1 MQSLEEIYR
10 QHVHRV
16 YNIALNH
23 LRNVEDAEE
32 VVQDVFLAV
41 QEKGMQF
48 EGKSSLG
55 TWIYR
60 IAVNRSLDKL
70 KLRGAQKRG
79 WGVLQYFDVFTQW
92 VPQQDT
98 EFNHPGVALEYK
110 EELKQWF
117 GWIDCLPEKQ
127 RTALILVR
135 MEGLEISE
143 AAQILGTTEKA
154 VESLLGRARKNL
166 VKFSQKSEGK

>member
-1 MQSLEEIYR
+1 LQSLEEIYR
-10 QHVHRV
+10 QYANRV

-41 QEKGMQF
+41 HEKAIQF
-48 EGKSSLG
+48 EGKSTLG

-70 KLRGAQKRG
+70 KSRSAQKRG

-92 VPQQDT
+92 VPQQNT

-110 EELKQWF
+110 ETLQQWF
-117 GWIDCLPEKQ
+117 GWIDQLPEKQ

-135 MEGLEISE
+135 LEGLEISE
-143 AAQILGTTEKA
+143 VAQIMNISVKA
-154 VESLLGRARKNL
+154 VDALLSRARKKL
-166 VKFSQKSEGK
+166 LKFSQKSEGK